1 MGKLINTALVFIGG
15 MTAGGYCVVN
25 AALKS
30 ETFTTALKDAVAK
43 KTTDVIYGAECERP
57 KCKVSY
63 YDALHSSK
71 SVNPCLE
78 QSDDIVF
85 ETREDA
91 KKVLDAMEDTVKKYG
106 VVSLADVYDI
116 AGISSP
122 AYVAN
127 KYGWRSVGD
136 AKVVRC
142 RAGYYINL
150 PKAEE
155 IK

>member
-30 ETFTTALKDAVAK
+30 ETFTTALKDAIGK
-43 KTTDVIYGAECERP
+43 KAVEVVYGSTDEQTMA
-57 KCKVSY
+57 KVSRN
-63 YDALHSSK
+63 DVFHNRRSM
-71 SVNPCLE
+71 NRTLE
-78 QSDDIVF
+78 QCDDIIF
-85 ETREDA
+85 ETRKDA
-91 KKVLDAMEDTVKKYG
+91 ERVLDTMANTVKQYG

-116 AGISSP
+116 VGKTTTT
-122 AYVAN
+122 YVAN
-127 KYGWRSVGD
+127 KYGWKSVDD

-142 RAGYYINL
+142 RDGYYIKL

>member
-1 MGKLINTALVFIGG
+1 

-25 AALKS
+25 VALKS
-30 ETFTTALKDAVAK
+30 KTFTAALKDAIAE
-43 KTTDVIYGAECERP
+43 KTTEVLYGTECERP
-57 KCKVSY
+57 KRKVSY
-63 YDALHSSK
+63 YDALHGHK
-71 SVNPCLE
+71 NMNRCLE
-78 QSDDIVF
+78 QANDIVF

-91 KKVLDAMEDTVKKYG
+91 EKVLDAMDEIIKKYG

-116 AGISSP
+116 VGKATTT
-122 AYVAN
+122 YVAN
-127 KYGWRSVGD
+127 KYGWKSVDD

-142 RAGYYINL
+142 LDGCHIKL